1 MDEFDS
7 YQNDIIQIEHDPDG
21 WTWVN
26 MLDRG
31 IVISFEHLSEYTE
44 FVRSLYFA
52 NDSFILSDNR
62 RKDIKK

>member
-31 IVISFEHLSEYTE
+31 IVIS
-44 FVRSLYFA
+44 
-52 NDSFILSDNR
+52 
-62 RKDIKK
+62 